1 MATSEADF
9 HSRSESVSTPGEGPA
24 DNNSTDLTETT
35 ANRKKSTT
43 ADAQAKKR
51 SGSTADASDKANK
64 ATKRRAPRACASC
77 RARKVRCD
85 VVARFPCGNC
95 KWDKVDCIVH
105 ESRRRKKK
113 LFNAAASSTGASVGA
128 MPGAEAL
135 HLQGGSTGSA
145 GPINIAS
152 ADLRRPSNVSAASM
166 PGIESV
172 GGMFG
177 SVDGQVNPLLFQ
189 RPGFGPN
196 ANPSQSPWNP
206 AGLFGA
212 NRLSYLDEPNEV
224 DPLSLLPPWVKPLP
238 EKIGPD
244 EINFL
249 QRKGALS
256 IPEPALQNALLQAYV
271 EYVHPYMPLLEL
283 FDFLNLINAG
293 DGRGGQVSLLLYHA
307 VLFAGSAFVKKKAL
321 TEHGYPNR
329 KAARKIFFQRA
340 RLLYDFDYDSDRLV
354 LVQALLLMT
363 YWYETPDDQKD
374 TWHWM
379 GVAISLAHTI
389 GLHRNPDNGTMSPR
403 KQKLWKR
410 MWWSC
415 FMRDRLIALGMRRPT
430 RIKDED
436 FDMPMLSE
444 SDFEIDVLPE
454 SNNILPLECTV
465 IRNTD
470 MQRELAQMCVQKAK
484 LCVLI
489 SHMLKAQYSVLIRDR
504 LQPERT
510 NTTMMLFPN
519 KSLDN
524 LEAVQQVDRE
534 LAAWATALPPSCQYR
549 PLVRSDIESGRS
561 TIAVQRNLLHMV
573 YQTTTSA
580 LHRPLFLPTS
590 PLQPPQAS
598 KTVQEVSRAKV
609 KNAATQIT
617 RMAAEMHRYHLDK
630 YLPTTGVTVVL
641 PAMIIHL
648 VEYKHHDVQRREE
661 AQKGFGQCMQVM
673 VKLRDIYA
681 AADFAAGFLES
692 ALKKASIELSGAAAA
707 ASATTADI
715 NAAAPFARPATP
727 PPDQTGPAVTAAEM
741 EASKYVY
748 MAAQA
753 AAAAA
758 AASSPTIDGLSRHPP
773 PQSVVMGDSPPRS
786 ERDIGLT
793 PSASG
798 SSEHAHADVEMTDI
812 SEIDWANVGVTGAGG
827 LPNLNN
833 LDFDQW
839 LQFPAEGM
847 NNNDNF
853 SMGLFDNNAPF
864 DSLGD
869 VFQQP

>member
-1 MATSEADF
+1 MANSDAEF
-9 HSRSESVSTPGEGPA
+9 HSRSESVSTPGDGPG
-24 DNNSTDLTETT
+24 DNNSTDVTETT
-35 ANRKKSTT
+35 TANAKKSSTA

-51 SGSTADASDKANK
+51 TGSTADASDKANK
-64 ATKRRAPRACASC
+64 VTKRRAPRACASC

-85 VVARFPCGNC
+85 VVEQFPCGNC
-95 KWDKVDCIVH
+95 RWDNVDCIVH

-135 HLQGGSTGSA
+135 HLQGASA
-145 GPINIAS
+145 GGPGPINIAS
-152 ADLRRPSNVSAASM
+152 ADPRRPSNVSAASM
-166 PGIESV
+166 VGLENV

-177 SVDGQVNPLLFQ
+177 SVDSQAQPLLFQ

-196 ANPSQSPWNP
+196 ANPSQISWNP
-206 AGLFGA
+206 VPLFG

-224 DPLSLLPPWVKPLP
+224 DPLSLLPRWVKPLP
-238 EKIGPD
+238 DKIGQD
-244 EINFL
+244 EIAYL
-249 QRKGALS
+249 QCKGALN
-256 IPEPALQNALLQAYV
+256 IPDRPLQNALLQAYV

-283 FDFLNLINAG
+283 FEFLNLINAG

-307 VLFAGSAFVKKKAL
+307 VLFAGSAFVKKKVL
-321 TEHGYPNR
+321 NEHGYPNR
-329 KAARKIFFQRA
+329 KAARKMFFQRA

-436 FDMPMLSE
+436 FDVPMLLE
-444 SDFEIDVLPE
+444 SDFEIDVLPDD
-454 SNNILPLECTV
+454 NTVLPLECTV

-470 MQRELAQMCVQKAK
+470 MQRELAEMCVQKAK

-524 LEAVQQVDRE
+524 LEAVHDVDKE
-534 LAAWATALPPSCQYR
+534 LLGWATALPPSCHYR
-549 PLVRSDIESGRS
+549 PLVRSDIEGGRS

-598 KTVQEVSRAKV
+598 KSVQESSRAKV

-617 RMAAEMHRYHLDK
+617 RMAAEMHHYHLDK

-648 VEYKHHDVQRREE
+648 VEYKHHDVQRRED
-661 AQKGFGQCMQVM
+661 AQKGFAQCMQVM

-692 ALKKASIELSGAAAA
+692 ALKKASIELSSAVTAANANA
-707 ASATTADI
+707 TTTTLPTDISATT
-715 NAAAPFARPATP
+715 PFARPATP
-727 PPDQTGPAVTAAEM
+727 PPDQTGPVVTAAEM
-741 EASKYVY
+741 EASKY
-748 MAAQA
+748 AFIA

-758 AASSPTIDGLSRHPP
+758 AASSPTIDGLSQHLP
-773 PQSVVMGDSPPRS
+773 PQSVVMGDSPPHS
-786 ERDIGLT
+786 ERDTGLT

-798 SSEHAHADVEMTDI
+798 SSEHAPADVEMTDI
-812 SEIDWANVGVTGAGG
+812 TAMDWPNVGGMA
-827 LPNLNN
+827 NLNN

-847 NNNDNF
+847 NNTDNF
-853 SMGLFDNNAPF
+853 SMALFDSNTSF
-864 DSLGD
+864 DNLGD
-869 VFQQP
+869 VFAQP

>member
-1 MATSEADF
+1 MANSEAEF
-9 HSRSESVSTPGEGPA
+9 HSRSESVSTPGDGPA
-24 DNNSTDLTETT
+24 DNSTDVTETT
-35 ANRKKSTT
+35 ANAKKSSP
-43 ADAQAKKR
+43 ADPQTKKR
-51 SGSTADASDKANK
+51 TGSTAEANDKANK
-64 ATKRRAPRACASC
+64 VTKRRAPRACASC

-85 VVARFPCGNC
+85 VVEQFPCGNC
-95 KWDKVDCIVH
+95 RWDNVDCIVH

-113 LFNAAASSTGASVGA
+113 LFNPAASSTGASVGA

-135 HLQGGSTGSA
+135 HLQGGSAAGST

-152 ADLRRPSNVSAASM
+152 ADLRRPSNVSAVSM
-166 PGIESV
+166 PGLESI

-177 SVDGQVNPLLFQ
+177 SVDGQVPPLLLQ
-189 RPGFGPN
+189 RPGFGQN
-196 ANPSQSPWNP
+196 ANPSQIPWNP
-206 AGLFGA
+206 VQLYGDSRSSFL
-212 NRLSYLDEPNEV
+212 NEPNEV
-224 DPLSLLPPWVKPLP
+224 DPLTLLPAWVKPLP
-238 EKIGPD
+238 DKIGPD
-244 EINFL
+244 EIAYL

-256 IPEPALQNALLQAYV
+256 IPDPPLQNALLQAYV

-293 DGRGGQVSLLLYHA
+293 DGQGGQVSLLLYHA

-321 TEHGYPNR
+321 SEHGYPNR

-389 GLHRNPDNGTMSPR
+389 GLHRNPDNGTMTPR

-436 FDMPMLSE
+436 FDVPMLSE
-444 SDFEIDVLPE
+444 SDFEIEVLPDD
-454 SNNILPLECTV
+454 NHLLPSDCTM

-470 MQRELAQMCVQKAK
+470 MQRELAEMCVQKAK

-534 LAAWATALPPSCQYR
+534 LAGWATALPPSCQYR
-549 PLVRSDIESGRS
+549 SLVRADIEAGRS
-561 TIAVQRNLLHMV
+561 TVAVQRNLLHMV
-573 YQTTTSA
+573 FQTTTSA

-590 PLQPPQAS
+590 LSQPPQAS
-598 KTVQEVSRAKV
+598 RTVQENSRAKV

-617 RMAAEMHRYHLDK
+617 RMAAEMHHYHLDK

-648 VEYKHHDVQRREE
+648 VEYKHHDRERREE
-661 AQKGFGQCMQVM
+661 AQRGFAQCMQVM

-692 ALKKASIELSGAAAA
+692 ALKKAAIELNGASGSTTSSTTTRTTTHPVDV
-707 ASATTADI
+707 SAVT
-715 NAAAPFARPATP
+715 PFARPATP
-727 PPDQTGPAVTAAEM
+727 PPEQVGPVVTAAEM
-741 EASKYVY
+741 EVSKYAY
-748 MAAQA
+748 L
-753 AAAAA
+753 AAAA
-758 AASSPTIDGLSRHPP
+758 AASTSPTIDGLPQQLP
-773 PQSVVMGDSPPRS
+773 PQSVIMGDSPPHS
-786 ERDIGLT
+786 ERDNGPT

-798 SSEHAHADVEMTDI
+798 SSEHQLADVEMTDI
-812 SEIDWANVGVTGAGG
+812 SAMDWAGVGGS
-827 LPNLNN
+827 LPPNLA

-839 LQFPAEGM
+839 LDFPAEGM
-847 NNNDNF
+847 NNTESFNM
-853 SMGLFDNNAPF
+853 SMFDNAAQF
-864 DSLGD
+864 ETLADGYT
-869 VFQQP
+869 QT

>member
-1 MATSEADF
+1 MAS
-9 HSRSESVSTPGEGPA
+9 SSESASTPGAGQA
-24 DNNSTDLTETT
+24 DHPTPGGTETT
-35 ANRKKSTT
+35 PNTERKASSTAGGQAKNRK
-43 ADAQAKKR
+43 
-51 SGSTADASDKANK
+51 GSTADTNDKAGK
-64 ATKRRAPRACASC
+64 VTKRRAPRACASC

-85 VVARFPCGNC
+85 VVENFPCGNC
-95 KWDKVDCIVH
+95 KWDNVECVIQA
-105 ESRRRKKK
+105 SRRRRRKD
-113 LFNAAASSTGASVGA
+113 LPTAASTAGGSVGS

-135 HLQGGSTGSA
+135 HLHTGGVNGA

-152 ADLRRPSNVSAASM
+152 AGLRRPSSVSAASM
-166 PGIESV
+166 PGLESV

-177 SVDGQVNPLLFQ
+177 SVDSQVPLMLQ
-189 RPGFGPN
+189 RPGFG
-196 ANPSQSPWNP
+196 NPSQVPWNP
-206 AGLFGA
+206 VQHFS
-212 NRLSYLDEPNEV
+212 NRLFEEPSAA
-224 DPLSLLPPWVKPLP
+224 DLGLLPPWVKPLP
-238 EKIGPD
+238 DKIGQD
-244 EINFL
+244 EIAYL

-283 FDFLNLINAG
+283 FDFLNVINAG
-293 DGRGGQVSLLLYHA
+293 DGQDGQISLLLYQA
-307 VLFAGSAFVKKKAL
+307 VLFAGSAFVKRSVLAK
-321 TEHGYPNR
+321 HGYPVR
-329 KAARKIFFQRA
+329 KVARKMFFQRA

-389 GLHRNPDNGTMSPR
+389 GLHRNPDNGTMPPR
-403 KQKLWKR
+403 KQRLWKR

-436 FDMPMLSE
+436 FDVPMLQE
-444 SDFEIDVLPE
+444 SDFEIDILPE
-454 SNNILPLECTV
+454 GNNLLPPECTV

-470 MQRELAQMCVQKAK
+470 MQRELAEMCVQKAK

-524 LEAVQQVDRE
+524 LEAVEQVDRE

-549 PLVRSDIESGRS
+549 PLVPYDVQDGRS
-561 TIAVQRNLLHMV
+561 TVAVQRNLLHMV

-598 KTVQEVSRAKV
+598 RAVQEASRDKV

-617 RMAAEMHRYHLDK
+617 RMAAEMHHFRLAK

-648 VEYKHHDVQRREE
+648 VEYKHPDYERRKE
-661 AQKGFGQCMQVM
+661 AQKGFHQCMQVM

-681 AADFAAGFLES
+681 AADFAAGFLEQ
-692 ALKKASIELSGAAAA
+692 ALKKAAIHDPDRMGAAEAA
-707 ASATTADI
+707 NSAPTATSLPSAEMRIATSAS
-715 NAAAPFARPATP
+715 PFARPATP
-727 PPDQTGPAVTAAEM
+727 PPDQVVGPVVTAAEM
-741 EASKYVY
+741 EASKYAY
-748 MAAQA
+748 LA

-758 AASSPTIDGLSRHPP
+758 TTTLPTIDGLPQQLP
-773 PQSVVMGDSPPRS
+773 PQSVIMGDSPPHS

-798 SSEHAHADVEMTDI
+798 SSEHAPADVEMTDI
-812 SEIDWANVGVTGAGG
+812 NGMDWTNLGDAGAG
-827 LPNLNN
+827 LNNLN

-839 LQFPAEGM
+839 LHFPGEGM
-847 NNNDNF
+847 NNADNF
-853 SMGLFDNNAPF
+853 NMGLFDANTAF

-869 VFQQP
+869 TYPQT

>member
-1 MATSEADF
+1 
-9 HSRSESVSTPGEGPA
+9 
-24 DNNSTDLTETT
+24 
-35 ANRKKSTT
+35 
-43 ADAQAKKR
+43 
-51 SGSTADASDKANK
+51 
-64 ATKRRAPRACASC
+64 
-77 RARKVRCD
+77 
-85 VVARFPCGNC
+85 
-95 KWDKVDCIVH
+95 
-105 ESRRRKKK
+105 
-113 LFNAAASSTGASVGA
+113 
-128 MPGAEAL
+128 
-135 HLQGGSTGSA
+135 
-145 GPINIAS
+145 
-152 ADLRRPSNVSAASM
+152 
-166 PGIESV
+166 
-172 GGMFG
+172 
-177 SVDGQVNPLLFQ
+177 
-189 RPGFGPN
+189 
-196 ANPSQSPWNP
+196 
-206 AGLFGA
+206 
-212 NRLSYLDEPNEV
+212 
-224 DPLSLLPPWVKPLP
+224 
-238 EKIGPD
+238 
-244 EINFL
+244 
-249 QRKGALS
+249 
-256 IPEPALQNALLQAYV
+256 
-271 EYVHPYMPLLEL
+271 
-283 FDFLNLINAG
+283 
-293 DGRGGQVSLLLYHA
+293 
-307 VLFAGSAFVKKKAL
+307 
-321 TEHGYPNR
+321 
-329 KAARKIFFQRA
+329 
-340 RLLYDFDYDSDRLV
+340 
-354 LVQALLLMT
+354 MT

-403 KQKLWKR
+403 KQRLWKR

-454 SNNILPLECTV
+454 NNNILPLECTV

-489 SHMLKAQYSVLIRDR
+489 SHMLRAQYSVLIRDR

-524 LEAVQQVDRE
+524 LDAVQQVDRE
-534 LAAWATALPPSCQYR
+534 LAAWETALPPSCQYR
-549 PLVRSDIESGRS
+549 LLLRSDIEGGRS
-561 TIAVQRNLLHMV
+561 TVAVQRNLLHMV

-598 KTVQEVSRAKV
+598 KNVQEVSRTKV
-609 KNAATQIT
+609 KNAARHIT

-661 AQKGFGQCMQVM
+661 AQKGFAQCMQVM

-707 ASATTADI
+707 ANATAADTS
-715 NAAAPFARPATP
+715 AAAPFARPATP
-727 PPDQTGPAVTAAEM
+727 PPDQIGPVVTAAEM

-748 MAAQA
+748 MAA
-753 AAAAA
+753 AA
-758 AASSPTIDGLSRHPP
+758 AASSPTIDGLSQHLP

-798 SSEHAHADVEMTDI
+798 SSDHAHADVEMTDI
-812 SEIDWANVGVTGAGG
+812 NAMDWSNVGGSGAGG

-853 SMGLFDNNAPF
+853 NMGLFDNNAPF